1 MGLKRISQAGRVE
14 ADLNNVT
21 QAIFENYVFYGQR
34 RILERE
40 WTFISWILVSSES
53 CNINLKF
60 PTEHS

>member
-34 RILERE
+34 WILERK

>member
-1 MGLKRISQAGRVE
+1 ME
-14 ADLNNVT
+14 ADLNNVA